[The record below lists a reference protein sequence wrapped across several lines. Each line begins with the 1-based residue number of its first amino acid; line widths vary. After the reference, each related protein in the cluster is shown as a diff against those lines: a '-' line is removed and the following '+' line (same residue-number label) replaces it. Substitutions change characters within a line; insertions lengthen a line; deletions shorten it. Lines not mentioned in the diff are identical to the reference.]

1 LPGVDATASADEKW
15 AAAQPWIARCRD
27 HLAEGRAYTKGVR
40 GVRSRFVKWLPLRL
54 AEETLTL
61 IVAAGP
67 AGMTVPVKV
76 PRRRVRSIA
85 LGAWARALIG

>member
-1 LPGVDATASADEKW
+1 M
-15 AAAQPWIARCRD
+15 
-27 HLAEGRAYTKGVR
+27 
-40 GVRSRFVKWLPLRL
+40 RSRFVKWLPLRL